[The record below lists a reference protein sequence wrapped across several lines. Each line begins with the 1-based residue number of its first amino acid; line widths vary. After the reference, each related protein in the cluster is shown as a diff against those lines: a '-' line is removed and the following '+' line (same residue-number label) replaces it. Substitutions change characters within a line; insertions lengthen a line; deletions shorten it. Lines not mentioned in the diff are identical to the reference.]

1 MLLKKSIL
9 FLFFLSQLLIGW
21 SQPAEIIQIG
31 WSQPAEIIQQY
42 IDQYKDLAIAEM
54 KRTGVPAS
62 IKLAQGIHE
71 TMAGQSEL
79 VQKSNNHFG
88 IKCKTGWNG
97 PSVRHTDDAR
107 NECFRKYATASESYR
122 DHSNFLKSS
131 PRYASL
137 FELDPTDYEAWAKGL
152 KSAGYATN
160 PVYSQTLVRLIE
172 EYDLQQYSMQALGYE
187 TEEEDSTEIP
197 VVPQKN
203 PTPVNNESTMP
214 AASTDDSAIS
224 LTKEEEKKVEKTA
237 NVKEVVE
244 TSTPA
249 KSSRQYPSGVFKEEG
264 VKAVYITAGTPF
276 LVIAEQY
283 KVPLAKLFEWN
294 NLIPSTEARI
304 SQVIYLERPGSF
316 KLRLPSLRS
325 RQ

>member
-21 SQPAEIIQIG
+21 SQ
-31 WSQPAEIIQQY
+31 SAEIIQQY

-71 TMAGQSEL
+71 TMAGKSEL

-131 PRYASL
+131 GRYASL

-160 PVYSQTLVRLIE
+160 PVYAQTLVRLIE
-172 EYDLQQYSMQALGYE
+172 DYDLQQYSMLALGYE
-187 TEEEDSTEIP
+187 SEEEDSTKVPVVPLNNATINNESSIP
-197 VVPQKN
+197 VVLK
-203 PTPVNNESTMP
+203 
-214 AASTDDSAIS
+214 DDSNVS
-224 LTKEEEKKVEKTA
+224 LNKEEEKKVEKIE
-237 NVKEVVE
+237 NVNRVVE
-244 TSTPA
+244 TTSLV
-249 KSSRQYPSGVFKEEG
+249 KFSRQYPSGVFKEEG
-264 VKAVYITAGTPF
+264 TKAVYVTAGTPF

-283 KVPLAKLFEWN
+283 KVPLARLFEWN

>member
-9 FLFFLSQLLIGW
+9 FLFFLSQLL
-21 SQPAEIIQIG
+21 IG

>member
-9 FLFFLSQLLIGW
+9 FLFFLSQLL
-21 SQPAEIIQIG
+21 IG

-71 TMAGQSEL
+71 TMAGKSEL

-131 PRYASL
+131 GRYASL

-160 PVYSQTLVRLIE
+160 PVYAQTLVRLIE
-172 EYDLQQYSMQALGYE
+172 DYDLQQYSMLALGYE
-187 TEEEDSTEIP
+187 SEEEDSTEVPVVPLNNATINNESSIP
-197 VVPQKN
+197 VVLK
-203 PTPVNNESTMP
+203 
-214 AASTDDSAIS
+214 DDSNVS
-224 LTKEEEKKVEKTA
+224 LNKEEEKKVEKIE
-237 NVKEVVE
+237 NVNRVVE
-244 TSTPA
+244 TTSLV

-264 VKAVYITAGTPF
+264 TKAVYVTAGTPF

-283 KVPLAKLFEWN
+283 KVPLARLFEWN

>member
-1 MLLKKSIL
+1 MRVMKVIIGLVLIL
-9 FLFFLSQLLIGW
+9 QGW
-21 SQPAEIIQIG
+21 HTWAQPAE
-31 WSQPAEIIQQY
+31 AIQQY

-107 NECFRKYATASESYR
+107 NECFRKYETAMASYQ

-131 PRYASL
+131 GRYASL
-137 FELDPTDYEAWAKGL
+137 FELDPTDYAAWAKGL

-160 PVYSQTLVRLIE
+160 PVYAQTLVRLIE
-172 EYDLQQYSMQALGYE
+172 EYDLQQYTMVALGYE
-187 TEEEDSTEIP
+187 NGEDDP
-197 VVPQKN
+197 VENTPQN
-203 PTPVNNESTMP
+203 TPQNTTQTSRPTAPVNQEPVTTAPSKP
-214 AASTDDSAIS
+214 AAALVTIVDRPI
-224 LTKEEEKKVEKTA
+224 KEE
-237 NVKEVVE
+237 
-244 TSTPA
+244 TPSNT
-249 KSSRQYPSGVFKEEG
+249 KSESEPVQNNQPSASYPAGVFKEKG
-264 VKAVYITAGTPF
+264 VKALYVTAGTPF

-283 KVPLAKLFEWN
+283 HIPLARLFEWN
-294 NLIPSTEARI
+294 NLAPATVANR
-304 SQVIYLERPGSF
+304 SQVIYLERPESF
-316 KLRLPSLRS
+316 KLRWPSLRA

>member
-1 MLLKKSIL
+1 
-9 FLFFLSQLLIGW
+9 
-21 SQPAEIIQIG
+21 
-31 WSQPAEIIQQY
+31 
-42 IDQYKDLAIAEM
+42 
-54 KRTGVPAS
+54 
-62 IKLAQGIHE
+62 
-71 TMAGQSEL
+71 
-79 VQKSNNHFG
+79 
-88 IKCKTGWNG
+88 
-97 PSVRHTDDAR
+97 
-107 NECFRKYATASESYR
+107 
-122 DHSNFLKSS
+122 
-131 PRYASL
+131 
-137 FELDPTDYEAWAKGL
+137 LDPTDYEAWAKGL

-160 PVYSQTLVRLIE
+160 PVYAQTLVRLIE

-187 TEEEDSTEIP
+187 TEEEDSTEVT
-197 VVPQKN
+197 VVPLKN
-203 PTPVNNESTMP
+203 STPVNNESTIP
-214 AASTDDSAIS
+214 ASSNDDVTVS
-224 LTKEEEKKVEKTA
+224 LTKEEEKKAEQTA

-264 VKAVYITAGTPF
+264 VKAIYITAGTPF

-294 NLIPSTEARI
+294 NLLPSTEARI

>member
-9 FLFFLSQLLIGW
+9 FLFFLSQLL
-21 SQPAEIIQIG
+21 IG

-264 VKAVYITAGTPF
+264 VRAVYITAGTPF

-304 SQVIYLERPGSF
+304 SQV
-316 KLRLPSLRS
+316 
-325 RQ
+325 

>member
-1 MLLKKSIL
+1 MLVKKSIL
-9 FLFFLSQLLIGW
+9 SFFFLGQLLFAW
-21 SQPAEIIQIG
+21 SQPAD
-31 WSQPAEIIQQY
+31 IIQQY

-71 TMAGQSEL
+71 TMAGKSEL

-107 NECFRKYATASESYR
+107 NECFRKYATANESYR

-131 PRYASL
+131 GRYASL
-137 FELDPTDYEAWAKGL
+137 FELDPIDYEAWAKGL
-152 KSAGYATN
+152 KAAGYATN
-160 PVYSQTLVRLIE
+160 PVYAQTLVRFIE
-172 EYDLQQYSMQALGYE
+172 DYDLQQYSMLALGYE
-187 TEEEDSTEIP
+187 TEEDDSTEVTVNP
-197 VVPQKN
+197 MKN
-203 PTPVNNESTMP
+203 TTTSEPTTP
-214 AASTDDSAIS
+214 AVTKDDSSVS
-224 LTKEEEKKVEKTA
+224 LTKEEEKKVERIE

-244 TSTPA
+244 RSSSTKP
-249 KSSRQYPSGVFKEEG
+249 SRQYPSGVFKEEG
-264 VKAVYITAGTPF
+264 VKAVYIHAGTPF
-276 LVIAEQY
+276 LVIAAQY
-283 KVPLAKLFEWN
+283 KIPLARLFEWN
-294 NLIPSTEARI
+294 NLLPSTEARI

-316 KLRLPSLRS
+316 KLRLSSLRY

>member
-1 MLLKKSIL
+1 MLFIFQS
-9 FLFFLSQLLIGW
+9 W
-21 SQPAEIIQIG
+21 SLWAQPAE
-31 WSQPAEIIQQY
+31 AIQQY
-42 IDQYKDLAIAEM
+42 IEQYKELAIAEM

-107 NECFRKYATASESYR
+107 NECFRKYETATASYQ

-131 PRYASL
+131 GRYASL

-160 PVYSQTLVRLIE
+160 PVYAQTLVRLIE
-172 EYDLQQYSMQALGYE
+172 DYDLQQYTMMALGYE
-187 TEEEDSTEIP
+187 NGEEDTTETTQQGSVIAPANNKDSFAAMPPKQETVPAKP
-197 VVPQKN
+197 VV
-203 PTPVNNESTMP
+203 MP
-214 AASTDDSAIS
+214 A
-224 LTKEEEKKVEKTA
+224 KENA
-237 NVKEVVE
+237 
-244 TSTPA
+244 PAFA
-249 KSSRQYPSGVFKEEG
+249 KSEVDPVQNEQSSTSYPAGVFKEKG
-264 VKAVYITAGTPF
+264 IKALYVSAGTPY

-283 KVPLAKLFEWN
+283 HIPLARLFEWN
-294 NLIPSTEARI
+294 NLAPATLAHR
-304 SQVIYLERPGSF
+304 SQVIYLEKPESF
-316 KLRLPSLRS
+316 KLRWPSLRS

>member
-9 FLFFLSQLLIGW
+9 FLFFLSQLLV
-21 SQPAEIIQIG
+21 G

-71 TMAGQSEL
+71 TMAGKSEL

-131 PRYASL
+131 SRYASL

-160 PVYSQTLVRLIE
+160 PVYAQTLVRLIE

-187 TEEEDSTEIP
+187 TEEEDSTEVT
-197 VVPQKN
+197 VVPLKN
-203 PTPVNNESTMP
+203 STPVNNESTMP
-214 AASTDDSAIS
+214 AASTDESVIS
-224 LTKEEEKKVEKTA
+224 LSKEEEKKVERKA

-249 KSSRQYPSGVFKEEG
+249 KSSRQYPSGVFKEDG
-264 VKAVYITAGTPF
+264 VKAIYITAGTPF
-276 LVIAEQY
+276 LVIADQY

-294 NLIPSTEARI
+294 NLLPSTEARI

>member
-1 MLLKKSIL
+1 
-9 FLFFLSQLLIGW
+9 
-21 SQPAEIIQIG
+21 
-31 WSQPAEIIQQY
+31 
-42 IDQYKDLAIAEM
+42 
-54 KRTGVPAS
+54 
-62 IKLAQGIHE
+62 
-71 TMAGQSEL
+71 MAGQSEL

-214 AASTDDSAIS
+214 VASTDDSAIS

>member
-1 MLLKKSIL
+1 MLLKKSVL
-9 FLFFLSQLLIGW
+9 FLFFLSQLL
-21 SQPAEIIQIG
+21 IG

>member
-9 FLFFLSQLLIGW
+9 FLFFLSQLL
-21 SQPAEIIQIG
+21 IG

-224 LTKEEEKKVEKTA
+224 LTKEEEKKVERAA

-249 KSSRQYPSGVFKEEG
+249 RSSRQYPSGVFKEEG

>member
-9 FLFFLSQLLIGW
+9 FLFFLSQLL
-21 SQPAEIIQIG
+21 IG

-71 TMAGQSEL
+71 TMAGKSEL

-97 PSVRHTDDAR
+97 PSVRHTDDAH

-131 PRYASL
+131 GRYASL

-160 PVYSQTLVRLIE
+160 PVYAQTLVRLIE
-172 EYDLQQYSMQALGYE
+172 DYDLQQYSMLALGYE
-187 TEEEDSTEIP
+187 SEEEDSTEVPVVPLNNATINNESSIP
-197 VVPQKN
+197 VVLK
-203 PTPVNNESTMP
+203 
-214 AASTDDSAIS
+214 DDSNVS
-224 LTKEEEKKVEKTA
+224 LNKVEEKKVEKIE
-237 NVKEVVE
+237 NVNRVVE
-244 TSTPA
+244 TTSLV

-264 VKAVYITAGTPF
+264 TKAVYVTVGTPF

-283 KVPLAKLFEWN
+283 KVPLARLFEWN

>member
-9 FLFFLSQLLIGW
+9 FLFFLSQLL
-21 SQPAEIIQIG
+21 IG

-224 LTKEEEKKVEKTA
+224 LTKEEEKKVERTA

-249 KSSRQYPSGVFKEEG
+249 RSSRQYPSGVFKEEG

>member
-9 FLFFLSQLLIGW
+9 FLFFLSQLL
-21 SQPAEIIQIG
+21 IG

-249 KSSRQYPSGVFKEEG
+249 RSSRQYPSGVFKEEG

>member
-9 FLFFLSQLLIGW
+9 FLFFLSQLLV
-21 SQPAEIIQIG
+21 G

-71 TMAGQSEL
+71 TMAGKSEL

-131 PRYASL
+131 SRYASL

-160 PVYSQTLVRLIE
+160 PVYAQTLVRLIE

-187 TEEEDSTEIP
+187 TEEEDSTEVT
-197 VVPQKN
+197 VVPLKN
-203 PTPVNNESTMP
+203 STPVNNESTIP
-214 AASTDDSAIS
+214 ASSNDDVTVS
-224 LTKEEEKKVEKTA
+224 LTKEEEKKAEQTA

-264 VKAVYITAGTPF
+264 VKAIYITAGTPF
-276 LVIAEQY
+276 LVIADQY

-294 NLIPSTEARI
+294 NLLPSTEARI

>member
-9 FLFFLSQLLIGW
+9 ALFFLGQWLIGW
-21 SQPAEIIQIG
+21 SQPV
-31 WSQPAEIIQQY
+31 EIIQQY

-71 TMAGQSEL
+71 TMAGKSEL

-107 NECFRKYATASESYR
+107 NECFRKYATAIESYR

-172 EYDLQQYSMQALGYE
+172 EYDLQQYSMLALGYE
-187 TEEEDSTEIP
+187 TEEEDSTEVP
-197 VVPQKN
+197 VVPLKN
-203 PTPVNNESTMP
+203 VAPATNESTIP
-214 AASTDDSAIS
+214 TDSKDDATVS
-224 LTKEEEKKVEKTA
+224 LPKAEEKKTESA
-237 NVKEVVE
+237 ENVKEVME
-244 TSTPA
+244 TASSI

>member
-9 FLFFLSQLLIGW
+9 FLFFLSQLLV
-21 SQPAEIIQIG
+21 G

-71 TMAGQSEL
+71 TMAGKSEL

-131 PRYASL
+131 SRYASL
-137 FELDPTDYEAWAKGL
+137 FELDPTDYVAWAKGL

-160 PVYSQTLVRLIE
+160 PVYAQTLVRLIE

-187 TEEEDSTEIP
+187 TEEEDSTEVT
-197 VVPQKN
+197 VVPLKN
-203 PTPVNNESTMP
+203 STPVNNESTIP
-214 AASTDDSAIS
+214 ASSNDDATVS
-224 LTKEEEKKVEKTA
+224 LTKEEEKKAEQTA

-244 TSTPA
+244 ISTPA

-264 VKAVYITAGTPF
+264 VKAIYITAGTPF
-276 LVIAEQY
+276 LVIADQY

-294 NLIPSTEARI
+294 NLLPSTEARI

>member
-1 MLLKKSIL
+1 MLLKKFIL

-21 SQPAEIIQIG
+21 SQ
-31 WSQPAEIIQQY
+31 SAEIIQQY

-71 TMAGQSEL
+71 TMAGKSEL

-131 PRYASL
+131 GRYASL

-160 PVYSQTLVRLIE
+160 PVYAQTLVRLIE
-172 EYDLQQYSMQALGYE
+172 DYDLQQYSMLALGYE
-187 TEEEDSTEIP
+187 SEEEDSTKVPVVPLNNATINNESSIP
-197 VVPQKN
+197 VVLK
-203 PTPVNNESTMP
+203 
-214 AASTDDSAIS
+214 DDSNVS
-224 LTKEEEKKVEKTA
+224 LNKEEEKKVEKIE
-237 NVKEVVE
+237 NVNRVVE
-244 TSTPA
+244 TTSLV
-249 KSSRQYPSGVFKEEG
+249 KFSRQYPSGVFKEEG
-264 VKAVYITAGTPF
+264 TKAVYVTAGTPF

-283 KVPLAKLFEWN
+283 KVPLARLFEWN

>member
-1 MLLKKSIL
+1 MSRKGIIS
-9 FLFFLSQLLIGW
+9 LFFLG
-21 SQPAEIIQIG
+21 QIFLAAG
-31 WSQPAEIIQQY
+31 QSVEAIQQY

-71 TMAGQSEL
+71 TMAGQSDL

-107 NECFRKYATASESYR
+107 NECFRKYATANESYR

-137 FELDPTDYEAWAKGL
+137 FELDPTDFEAWAKGL

-160 PVYSQTLVRLIE
+160 PAYAQTLVRLIE
-172 EYDLQQYSMQALGYE
+172 EYDLQQYSMMALGYE
-187 TEEEDSTEIP
+187 TQDDEDSATTSVNP
-197 VVPQKN
+197 VKSTAEVNTKTLDTPNQKEEP
-203 PTPVNNESTMP
+203 PTPP
-214 AASTDDSAIS
+214 
-224 LTKEEEKKVEKTA
+224 TKEAPPKENHVKV
-237 NVKEVVE
+237 
-244 TSTPA
+244 PA
-249 KSSRQYPSGVFKEEG
+249 PSMYPSGVFKEEG
-264 VKAVYITAGTPF
+264 TKALYITAGTPF

-283 KVPLAKLFEWN
+283 KVPLARLFEWN
-294 NLIPSTEARI
+294 NLTPTTEARI
-304 SQVIYLERPGSF
+304 SQVIFLERPGPF
-316 KLRLPSLRS
+316 KLRLPALRS

>member
-1 MLLKKSIL
+1 MSRKGIIS
-9 FLFFLSQLLIGW
+9 LFFLV
-21 SQPAEIIQIG
+21 QIFFAAG
-31 WSQPAEIIQQY
+31 QSVEVIQQY

-71 TMAGQSEL
+71 TMAGQSDL

-107 NECFRKYATASESYR
+107 NECFRKYATANESYR

-160 PVYSQTLVRLIE
+160 PAYAQTLVRLIE
-172 EYDLQQYSMQALGYE
+172 EYDLQQYSMMALGYE
-187 TEEEDSTEIP
+187 TQDDEDSATTSVNPVKSTTEVNTKTLDTP
-197 VVPQKN
+197 SQKEEP
-203 PTPVNNESTMP
+203 PTPPIKEAPPEENHVKVP
-214 AASTDDSAIS
+214 APS
-224 LTKEEEKKVEKTA
+224 K
-237 NVKEVVE
+237 
-244 TSTPA
+244 
-249 KSSRQYPSGVFKEEG
+249 YPSGVFKEEG
-264 VKAVYITAGTPF
+264 TKALYITAGTPF

-283 KVPLAKLFEWN
+283 KVPLARLFEWN
-294 NLIPSTEARI
+294 NLTPTTEARI
-304 SQVIYLERPGSF
+304 SQVIFLERPGSF
-316 KLRLPSLRS
+316 KLRLPALRS

>member
-1 MLLKKSIL
+1 MLFIFQS
-9 FLFFLSQLLIGW
+9 W
-21 SQPAEIIQIG
+21 SLWAQPAQ
-31 WSQPAEIIQQY
+31 AIQQY
-42 IDQYKDLAIAEM
+42 IEQYKELAIAEM

-88 IKCKTGWNG
+88 IKCKTGWSG

-107 NECFRKYATASESYR
+107 NECFRKYETATASYQ

-131 PRYASL
+131 GRYASL

-160 PVYSQTLVRLIE
+160 PVYAQTLVRLIE
-172 EYDLQQYSMQALGYE
+172 DYDLQQYTMMALGYE
-187 TEEEDSTEIP
+187 NGEEDTTETTQQGS
-197 VVPQKN
+197 VLA
-203 PTPVNNESTMP
+203 PVNNKDSFAALPPKQETVPAKPVVMP
-214 AASTDDSAIS
+214 
-224 LTKEEEKKVEKTA
+224 TKE
-237 NVKEVVE
+237 NVPAFVKKEVDPVQNE
-244 TSTPA
+244 QSSTSYPA
-249 KSSRQYPSGVFKEEG
+249 GVFKEKG
-264 VKAVYITAGTPF
+264 IKALYVSAGTPY

-283 KVPLAKLFEWN
+283 HIPLARLFEWN
-294 NLIPSTEARI
+294 NLAPATLAHR
-304 SQVIYLERPGSF
+304 SQVIYLEKPESF
-316 KLRLPSLRS
+316 KLRWPSLRS

>member
-9 FLFFLSQLLIGW
+9 FLFFLSQLL
-21 SQPAEIIQIG
+21 IG

-224 LTKEEEKKVEKTA
+224 LTKEEEKKVERTA

-264 VKAVYITAGTPF
+264 VRAVYITAGTPF

>member
-1 MLLKKSIL
+1 MLVKKSIL
-9 FLFFLSQLLIGW
+9 GLFFLSQWLIGW
-21 SQPAEIIQIG
+21 SQQAEIIQL
-31 WSQPAEIIQQY
+31 Y
-42 IDQYKDLAIAEM
+42 IEQYKDLAIAEM

-71 TMAGQSEL
+71 TMAGKSEL

-131 PRYASL
+131 SRYASL

-172 EYDLQQYSMQALGYE
+172 EYDLQQYSMLALGYE
-187 TEEEDSTEIP
+187 TEEEDATEVSI
-197 VVPQKN
+197 VPLKN
-203 PTPVNNESTMP
+203 AAPTTNESNIPTASKDD
-214 AASTDDSAIS
+214 AAVS
-224 LTKEEEKKVEKTA
+224 LTKAEEKKTESTE

-244 TSTPA
+244 TSSSV

>member
-1 MLLKKSIL
+1 MKGRIGIVS
-9 FLFFLSQLLIGW
+9 LFFLSQIFLAAGQ
-21 SQPAEIIQIG
+21 S
-31 WSQPAEIIQQY
+31 AEIIQQY
-42 IDQYKDLAIAEM
+42 IEQYKDLAVAEM

-107 NECFRKYATASESYR
+107 NECFRKYATANDSYR

-131 PRYASL
+131 TRYANL
-137 FELDPTDYEAWAKGL
+137 FELDPTDYEAWARGL

-160 PVYSQTLVRLIE
+160 PIYAQTLVRIIE
-172 EYDLQQYSMQALGYE
+172 DYDLQQYSMMALGYE
-187 TEEEDSTEIP
+187 MEEEDSSVAP
-197 VVPQKN
+197 VVPMKTINEKGLDSNDSLQKGEVFVQKDESIATTLKEG
-203 PTPVNNESTMP
+203 PTVST
-214 AASTDDSAIS
+214 
-224 LTKEEEKKVEKTA
+224 
-237 NVKEVVE
+237 VKESPPGDE
-244 TSTPA
+244 GKPIPIPA
-249 KSSRQYPSGVFKEEG
+249 PSKYPSGVFKEDG
-264 VKAVYITAGTPF
+264 TKAVYMIAGTPF

-283 KVPLAKLFEWN
+283 KVPLARLFEWN
-294 NLIPSTEARI
+294 NLTPSTEARI
-304 SQVIYLERPGSF
+304 SQVIFLERPGAF
-316 KLRLPSLRS
+316 KLRLPALRS

>member
-1 MLLKKSIL
+1 MSRKGVIS
-9 FLFFLSQLLIGW
+9 LFFL
-21 SQPAEIIQIG
+21 AQIFLAAG
-31 WSQPAEIIQQY
+31 QSVEVIQQY
-42 IDQYKDLAIAEM
+42 IDQYKDLAIVEM

-71 TMAGQSEL
+71 TMAGQSDL

-107 NECFRKYATASESYR
+107 NECFRKYATANESYR

-160 PVYSQTLVRLIE
+160 PAYAQTLVRLIE
-172 EYDLQQYSMQALGYE
+172 AYDLQQYSMMALGYE
-187 TEEEDSTEIP
+187 TQDDEDSATTSVNP
-197 VVPQKN
+197 VQSTAEVNTKTLDTPNQKEEL
-203 PTPVNNESTMP
+203 PTPP
-214 AASTDDSAIS
+214 
-224 LTKEEEKKVEKTA
+224 TKEAPPEDNPVKV
-237 NVKEVVE
+237 
-244 TSTPA
+244 PA
-249 KSSRQYPSGVFKEEG
+249 PSKYPSGVFKEEG
-264 VKAVYITAGTPF
+264 TKALYITAGTPF

-283 KVPLAKLFEWN
+283 KVPLARLFEWN
-294 NLIPSTEARI
+294 NLTPTTEARI
-304 SQVIYLERPGSF
+304 SQVIFLERPGSF
-316 KLRLPSLRS
+316 KLRLPALRS